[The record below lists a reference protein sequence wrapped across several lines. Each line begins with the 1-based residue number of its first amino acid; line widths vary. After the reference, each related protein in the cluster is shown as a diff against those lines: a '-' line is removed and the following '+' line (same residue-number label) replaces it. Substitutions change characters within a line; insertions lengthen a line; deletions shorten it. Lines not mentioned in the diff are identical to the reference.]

1 MVLLDVPPAVSK
13 KLVRERAKQGGSMD
27 IHEQH
32 SAYLEKCCDAY
43 QVLCETYDWLRI
55 SCMADGRL
63 RSADDISKEVLDAV
77 LSRLG

>member
-1 MVLLDVPPAVSK
+1 
-13 KLVRERAKQGGSMD
+13 MD

-77 LSRLG
+77 LSRFGELLTGFLLILFMGLL